1 MGTLLAG
8 KDAVA
13 GSKDPKLGLVAI
25 AIQWH
30 ADTIEEAINGPIPSI
45 GLDGL
50 VENQPRKFS
59 GRASGTVGGY
69 DVTSTIEGH
78 QTPTAADGEEFEIQG
93 TTSEDKIETHPDFEL
108 LLQNYEGTERDSQTG
123 RAKWP
128 KNLGG
133 FDVKNPMHGVEAYLV
148 PGLVWTRK
156 WVSTQLDLG
165 YIRRLGTIDTPPGN
179 PPALDG
185 NRNWLLVR
193 ITGTW
198 RGNIW
203 QFTAAWM
210 LSGRDGWVPEMY
222 RQQA

>member
-8 KDAVA
+8 KDAIT

-25 AIQWH
+25 AIQWR

-59 GRASGTVGGY
+59 VRASGTAGGY
-69 DVTSTIEGH
+69 DVTSIIEGH

-93 TTSEDKIETHPDFEL
+93 TTSEDKIETHPDLEL
-108 LLQNYEGTERDSQTG
+108 LLQNYEGSQDSQTG
-123 RAKWP
+123 KAKWP
-128 KNLGG
+128 KTIGG
-133 FDVKNPMHGVEAYLV
+133 YDVRNRMHGVESYLV
-148 PGLVWTRK
+148 PGQVWTRK
-156 WVSTQLDLG
+156 WVSTQLERG
-165 YIRRLGTIDTPPGN
+165 YMRRLGTIDTPPGN
-179 PPALDG
+179 PPPLEG
-185 NRNWLLVR
+185 NENWLLVR

-203 QFTAAWM
+203 LFTASW
-210 LSGRDGWVPEMY
+210 LRSGPDGWVPEIY
-222 RQQA
+222 RQRA